1 MKINNKY
8 ISEDDLITSYNVARK
23 CNKVFVEA
31 VTHDQFE
38 NVKNEHSKIIS
49 KNDILIVY
57 KNTRLE
63 ICENDVIFC
72 HSSFIHELFFLLK
85 NIDNLKNIKLVTSQS
100 DVKITKQLFKTKPK
114 CISEWYGINI
124 DYEHEKL
131 FPIPLGIANNYSP
144 KNLTYSN
151 FLAKEKVSPKLK

>member
-1 MKINNKY
+1 M
-8 ISEDDLITSYNVARK
+8 
-23 CNKVFVEA
+23 
-31 VTHDQFE
+31 
-38 NVKNEHSKIIS
+38 
-49 KNDILIVY
+49 
-57 KNTRLE
+57 
-63 ICENDVIFC
+63 
-72 HSSFIHELFFLLK
+72 
-85 NIDNLKNIKLVTSQS
+85 TSQS

-151 FLAKEKVSPKLK
+151 FLAKEKVSPKLKKIYCNYNPNTNNYERKKISRINFYQMIYYFLMSQIYLSSSIPLD